1 MNRIGNAHLQLVIYV
16 KYKDNEEFEADEV
29 SLETLFGKGK
39 LKKSQQ
45 FVYIWLKM
53 INVNIYNAKEEGKTG
68 PKSQGYSLCE
78 LQSCTFD
85 FIAIYNIS
93 TVFFKN

>member
-1 MNRIGNAHLQLVIYV
+1 
-16 KYKDNEEFEADEV
+16 
-29 SLETLFGKGK
+29 
-39 LKKSQQ
+39 
-45 FVYIWLKM
+45 M

-93 TVFFKN
+93 TAFFKIKQCGFCLQTYISSLGYKFNTGLETYLRDFGPY